1 MTVDKISDSVV
12 TGDIVTGIK
21 SETTIINLN
30 IDKNEIFKNSWGG
43 MTDNVIINPSQAD
56 IMLWIEE
63 IEHFYDTWKETD
75 LFIEFEIGLG
85 DRVKPSQLLALQIEP
100 NSSETGVEWNWVYDI
115 KENGLTKRYCY
126 IQTESRFSSSYLL
139 EIFVGFFKNNDIFKL
154 ISNLEFHEEW
164 DDI

>member
-1 MTVDKISDSVV
+1 
-12 TGDIVTGIK
+12 
-21 SETTIINLN
+21 
-30 IDKNEIFKNSWGG
+30 
-43 MTDNVIINPSQAD
+43 
-56 IMLWIEE
+56 MLWIEE
-63 IEHFYDTWKETD
+63 IEHFCDTWKETD
-75 LFIEFEIGLG
+75 LFIEVEIGLG

-100 NSSETGVEWNWVYDI
+100 NASETGVEWNWVYDI